1 MSALAIRA
9 PEITLRR
16 SGVLARVPAACL
28 LASQR
33 SPYAGPPHARRRP
46 HRCRSPARIRACDT
60 PRAVVGV
67 LDCVAPRLE
76 SGGSRRT
83 LSARSLVE
91 APREAQRHAAPLVAP
106 LGIPPECPWPA

>member
-1 MSALAIRA
+1 MSALATRA
-9 PEITLRR
+9 PEITLLR
-16 SGVLARVPAACL
+16 SGVLARVPAECP
-28 LASQR
+28 LASPR
-33 SPYAGPPHARRRP
+33 SPSARPLREPRRP
-46 HRCRSPARIRACDT
+46 RRCRSPGGIRACGT

-67 LDCVAPRLE
+67 LDCVAPHLE

-83 LSARSLVE
+83 LSAQNPAE